1 MIADRVYRTLPNDPL
16 PAEEV
21 SDGSSGDIIFGWVAS
36 RTLIDN
42 GRLLND
48 YLDLKECGRK
58 WPDLTAG
65 ILYTRAAMNL
75 AMLFSMRTVGHV
87 AWIQGVNIREAS
99 HLWAFQMHDMIL
111 KALQRSSPEEL
122 RQYQE
127 AHLWVL
133 FLGALFLQQQSSN
146 QIYVPDLD
154 QLRYAELLVLECRT
168 AAIKT
173 WSRMR
178 ELLVQFSYCDMLS
191 PHGSTW
197 FEKVLWE
204 TNPGSIDF

>member
-21 SDGSSGDIIFGWVAS
+21 SDGSTGDIIFGWVAS

-42 GRLLND
+42 GRLLNY
-48 YLDLKECGRK
+48 YLDLKECRRDFS
-58 WPDLTAG
+58 DLTAG
-65 ILYTRAAMNL
+65 IFYTRAAMVL

-99 HLWAFQMHDMIL
+99 RICAFQMHDMIL
-111 KALQRSSPEEL
+111 KALQRSSPEE
-122 RQYQE
+122 RRRYQK
-127 AHLWVL
+127 ARLWVL
-133 FLGALFLQQQSSN
+133 FLGALYLQQQSLSR
-146 QIYVPDLD
+146 IRVPDLD
-154 QLRYAELLVLECRT
+154 RLRYTELMVLECRI

-173 WSRMR
+173 WSQMHG
-178 ELLVQFSYCDMLS
+178 LLVQFSYCDMLS

-197 FEKVLWE
+197 FEQILRE
-204 TNPGSIDF
+204 TNSDSVDY